1 MRMRKM
7 KNLDPRME
15 ACSEYWIREPQT
27 YKGHWRDLMPQCREL
42 RVEVGCGKG
51 KFTVETAAAEPDIL
65 LIAVEIVKDAMV
77 IGMERAKEMGLK
89 NVFFISMDV
98 AKIEDFFARSELDLL
113 YINFCDPWPRS
124 KNAKRRLT
132 YHTFLD
138 KYRRVL
144 KMGGQIHFKTDNAKL
159 FEFSLEEFAL
169 CDLEMRNVTRD
180 LHKDG
185 PVGIMTGYEEK
196 FYGLGTPINRC
207 ECIVRSKPADDM
219 DVIVFCGQSNM
230 QGQSETLSES
240 EPVQNAYEYK
250 WLTNKLVPVKNPV
263 GESIRY
269 DGSEGYMLTSNDQI
283 PDWLEDHVLGAA
295 SYGHTN
301 LVPSFCRAYI
311 EQSETDVL
319 AVHAAKG
326 STVIAHWL
334 PGTDGYRAIVEKTQA
349 AIRKA
354 RREHTVCKIY
364 VVWLQGESD
373 AISGNSK
380 EYYKEKLAELASA
393 LKNDLA
399 VDRFAII
406 RVGRFTGDA
415 RDQAIIDAQDEIC
428 EEHEDLLMLTKIA
441 TELNSKPEFMNP
453 DVHGHYSAKG
463 LEVLG
468 RAAGGALGKARKNG

>member
-7 KNLDPRME
+7 KNLDSRME
-15 ACSEYWIREPQT
+15 ACNAYWIRDPQK
-27 YKGHWRDLMPQCREL
+27 YKGSWRELMPQCREL

-98 AKIEDFFARSELDLL
+98 AEIENFFEESELDLL

-159 FEFSLEEFAL
+159 FEFSLEEFAF
-169 CDLEMRNVTRD
+169 CDLEMRNVTRN
-180 LHKDG
+180 LHENG

-196 FYGLGTPINRC
+196 FYNLGTPINRC
-207 ECIVRSKPADDM
+207 ECIVRSKPANNM
-219 DVIVFCGQSNM
+219 DVIIFAGQSNM
-230 QGQSETLSES
+230 QGESECLSES
-240 EPVQNAYEYK
+240 ESVNNAYEYK
-250 WLTNKLVPVKNPV
+250 WLTNKIVPLQNPV
-263 GESIRY
+263 GENVRY
-269 DGSEGYMLTSNDQI
+269 DGTPGYALTSGEGI
-283 PDWLEDHVLGAA
+283 PDWLKDHVLGA
-295 SYGHTN
+295 SCYGNTN
-301 LVPSFCRAYI
+301 LVPSFCRAYVDQC
-311 EQSETDVL
+311 ENSVL

-326 STVIAHWL
+326 SSVIADWL
-334 PGTDGYRAIVEKTQA
+334 PGTDGYRALIEKSA
-349 AIRKA
+349 AAVKKA
-354 RREHTVCKIY
+354 KREHIVQNVY

-380 EYYKEKLAELASA
+380 IYYKEKLTELADG
-393 LKNDLA
+393 LKRDLNICKFA
-399 VDRFAII
+399 VI
-406 RVGRFTGDA
+406 RVGRFTEDE
-415 RDQAIIDAQDEIC
+415 RDLQIIEAQDEIC
-428 EEHEDLLMLTKIA
+428 EENSAFLMLTKIT
-441 TELNSKPEFMNP
+441 TELNRDPEYMNP
-453 DVHGHYSAKG
+453 NVHGHYSAKG
-463 LEVLG
+463 LEILG
-468 RAAGGALGKARKNG
+468 NVAGGALGKFRKNQ

>member
-1 MRMRKM
+1 MRKM
-7 KNLDPRME
+7 KNLDSRME
-15 ACSEYWIREPQT
+15 SCSEYWIRDPQT

-51 KFTVETAAAEPDIL
+51 KFTVETAAAEQDIL

-98 AKIEDFFARSELDLL
+98 AQIENFFEESELDLL

-159 FEFSLEEFAL
+159 FEFSLGEFEL

-180 LHKDG
+180 LHKNG

-196 FYGLGTPINRC
+196 FYNLGTPINRC
-207 ECIVRSKPADDM
+207 ECIVRSKPSANL
-219 DVIVFCGQSNM
+219 DVVIFAGQSNM
-230 QGQSETLSES
+230 QGEAERLSECDT
-240 EPVQNAYEYK
+240 VRNAYEYK
-250 WLTNKLVPVKNPV
+250 WLTNKIVPLQNPV
-263 GESIRY
+263 GENVRY
-269 DGSEGYMLTSNDQI
+269 DGTAGYGLSSSEDI
-283 PDWLEDHVLGAA
+283 PNWLKDHVLGA
-295 SYGHTN
+295 SCFGYTN
-301 LVPSFCRAYI
+301 LVPAFCRAYVDQC
-311 EQSETDVL
+311 ENSVL

-326 STVIAHWL
+326 STVIADWL
-334 PGTDGYRAIVEKTQA
+334 PGTDGYCALTQKAAA
-349 AIRKA
+349 AIKKA
-354 RREHTVCKIY
+354 KREHTVQRVY

-373 AISGNSK
+373 AINGNSK
-380 EYYKEKLAELASA
+380 LYYKEKLMQLAAELEKYLGIDKFA
-393 LKNDLA
+393 L
-399 VDRFAII
+399 I
-406 RVGRFTGDA
+406 RVGCFTGDR
-415 RDQAIIDAQDEIC
+415 RDWEIISAQDEVCAENENVI
-428 EEHEDLLMLTKIA
+428 MLTELA
-441 TELNSKPEFMNP
+441 TELNEREEFMNSN
-453 DVHGHYSAKG
+453 VHGHYSARG

-468 RAAGGALGKARKNG
+468 SAAGGALGKFRSEN